1 VNQTTDDRI
10 SILRESLDAG
20 LAPVLDLSGA
30 FQVDFEPGR
39 RLYIYVE
46 TDDGAIT
53 ARYETKEAD
62 IDLRRREMASIR
74 GLLQNEIPVAKVFGF
89 RQTQA
94 LKDRFVYTT
103 RVEIDPEIFYHQ
115 TIVMGDAVPE
125 APVSGT
131 VMTGKT
137 TRETA
142 GATAGAVPEAL
153 SENQPV
159 PAAVAE
165 AIREMESIDAKT
177 LRQSL
182 DMMNLKRSSVVRIAL
197 TRLFRSIGDAEE
209 LSEAVSLEA
218 GKIVSPEDQEDLR
231 MVSIVHSGGF
241 LKPAIDLLYDAVFN
255 K

>member
-1 VNQTTDDRI
+1 VNQTTGDRI

-20 LAPVLDLSGA
+20 LSPVLDLSGA

-39 RLYIYVE
+39 RVYVYIE

-62 IDLRRREMASIR
+62 IEARRREIASIR
-74 GLLQNEIPVAKVFGF
+74 GFLQNEIPVAKVFDF
-89 RQTQA
+89 RQTQT
-94 LKDRFVYTT
+94 LKDRFVYMT
-103 RVEIDPEIFYHQ
+103 RVEIDPEVFYHQ

-125 APVSGT
+125 TPVLDIAAG
-131 VMTGKT
+131 
-137 TRETA
+137 ETAFEKA
-142 GATAGAVPEAL
+142 GATVDAVSQAAFI
-153 SENQPV
+153 NQSV

-165 AIREMESIDAKT
+165 AIREMEAIDAKT

-209 LSEAVSLEA
+209 LAEAVSLEA

-231 MVSIVHSGGF
+231 MVQVVHAEGF
-241 LKPAIDLLYDAVFN
+241 LKPAIDLLYHAVF
-255 K
+255 KK